1 MQLLIATRNRHKL
14 DEIQA
19 ILNSEDLEIIGLDD
33 IPPIPETV
41 EDGDSFE
48 ANAVKKATEAARSSG
63 LTTLADDSG
72 LEVDALDG
80 APGIHSARYAGE
92 HGDDS
97 ANIVKLL
104 KELGDAEDRTARFR
118 CVIALATP
126 EGEVRTVQGTCE
138 GRIGFELCGENG
150 FGYDPVF
157 IPAGFSKT
165 FAELTSAEKDSIS
178 HRGKALAA
186 AKKAWWS

>member
-165 FAELTSAEKDSIS
+165 FAELSSAEKDSIS